1 MVGGLKVQVIV
12 QYMGKMG
19 THKYH
24 KFDGLM
30 ALLLSI
36 YHDIV
41 LCWKK
46 NEGLFV
52 DSRNLN
58 C

>member
-46 NEGLFV
+46 KMRVCL
-52 DSRNLN
+52 
-58 C
+58 